1 VEGRSRVE
9 DTTGMYD
16 VEEVEYLLVDGDED
30 EAEVIVEGPLEDA
43 LAIPATAHSSP
54 LCSKGSG
61 CHCPTTR

>member
-1 VEGRSRVE
+1 
-9 DTTGMYD
+9 MYD